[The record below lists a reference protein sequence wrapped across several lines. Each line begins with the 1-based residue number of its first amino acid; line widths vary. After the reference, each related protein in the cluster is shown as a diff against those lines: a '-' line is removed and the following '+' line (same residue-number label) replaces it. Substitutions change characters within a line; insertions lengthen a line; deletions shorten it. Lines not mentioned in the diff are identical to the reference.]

1 MMRTFIRQLVPAFVA
16 IVVLSLLTGLV
27 YPMVITAVAQ
37 VGLSD
42 KANGSVV
49 SVNGQPVGSS
59 LIGQNFVSAKYFH
72 SRPSSA
78 GTGYDG
84 VNSGASNLGPTNE
97 TLIGAIRQR
106 VMDYRKENGLSDVQL
121 VPVDAVTGSASGLD
135 PDISIANAR
144 LQARRVAVSRG
155 IAPAQVLALIQRHID
170 DRPLSILGDSGVNVL
185 ALNIALDS
193 VG

>member
-1 MMRTFIRQLVPAFVA
+1 MRTFIRQLVPAFVA

-49 SVNGQPVGSS
+49 SVNGQPVGST
-59 LIGQNFVSAKYFH
+59 LIGQNFVSGKYFH

-97 TLIGAIRQR
+97 TLIGAVRQR

-155 IAPAQVLALIQRHID
+155 IDPAQVLALIQRHID

>member
-1 MMRTFIRQLVPAFVA
+1 MRTFIRQLVPAFVA

-27 YPMVITAVAQ
+27 YPMVVTAVAQ
-37 VGLSD
+37 VGFSE

-49 SVNGQPVGSS
+49 FVNGQPVGSS
-59 LIGQNFVSAKYFH
+59 LIGQNFVAAKYFH
-72 SRPSSA
+72 PRPSSA

-97 TLIGAIRQR
+97 TLLAAVRQR
-106 VMDYRKENGLSDVQL
+106 VADYRKENGLADLQL

-155 IAPAQVLALIQRHID
+155 IDPAQVLALIQRHID
-170 DRPLSILGDSGVNVL
+170 DRPLGILGDSGVNVL